1 MTGLLVSVRSA
12 LEARLAYQGGADIID
27 IKEPHLGSL
36 GAATSKVWCE
46 VYDAMNQRVPV
57 SVALGEV
64 WEDHVARPTRPF
76 AFAKIGLA
84 GCQQRL
90 GWQREW
96 MLRMQE
102 LDPATDRVAVAYAD
116 WRLANSPPPDD
127 VLGFAVE
134 AGCVALLVDTYQKSS
149 GDLFSSLGNGSLQ
162 NLLQQARRQRLMT
175 VLAGPLR
182 GHSYDAAL
190 ALQPDYVAV
199 RGAACATERTA
210 RIDGERV
217 RQLKRRIAEMASPAG
232 RPQAVAPVENVSP
245 RST

>member
-149 GDLFSSLGNGSLQ
+149 GDLFSSLGDRTLQ

-175 VLAGPLR
+175 VLAGSLR

>member
-12 LEARLAYQGGADIID
+12 FEARLAYQGGADIID

-46 VYDAMNQRVPV
+46 VYDALNHRVPV

-134 AGCVALLVDTYQKSS
+134 AGCAALLVDTYQKSA
-149 GDLFSSLGNGSLQ
+149 GDLFSSLGYGTLQ
-162 NLLQQARRQRLMT
+162 DLVLQARRQRLMT
-175 VLAGPLR
+175 VLAGSLQ
-182 GHSYDAAL
+182 GNAYDAAL

-199 RGAACATERTA
+199 RGAACAAERTA
-210 RIDGERV
+210 QIDGERV
-217 RQLKRRIAEMASPAG
+217 RQLKRRIAEMASPAE
-232 RPQAVAPVENVSP
+232 RPQVVAPIENVSP

>member
-1 MTGLLVSVRSA
+1 M
-12 LEARLAYQGGADIID
+12 
-27 IKEPHLGSL
+27 GSL

-149 GDLFSSLGNGSLQ
+149 GDLFSSLGNGTLQ
-162 NLLQQARRQRLMT
+162 NLLEQARRQRLMT
-175 VLAGPLR
+175 VLAGSLR

-217 RQLKRRIAEMASPAG
+217 RQLKRRIAEMASPAE

>member
-12 LEARLAYQGGADIID
+12 FEARLAYQGGADIID

-46 VYDAMNQRVPV
+46 VYDALNHRVPV

-127 VLGFAVE
+127 VLEFAVE

-149 GDLFSSLGNGSLQ
+149 GDLFSSLGNQSLR
-162 NLLQQARRQRLMT
+162 NLLEQARRQRLMT
-175 VLAGPLR
+175 VLAGSLR
-182 GHSYDAAL
+182 GNAYDAAL

-199 RGAACATERTA
+199 RGAACATKRTA
-210 RIDGERV
+210 QIDGERV
-217 RQLKRRIAEMASPAG
+217 RQLKRRIAEMASPAE
-232 RPQAVAPVENVSP
+232 RPQVVAPVENVSP